1 MADFWGRIVGT
12 RFGPT
17 ECEDFDEALSWVS
30 QVGSL
35 RDYQKD
41 FGKLRITIIAGRL
54 DAEVVGGGLGGLK
67 SEITEGIRM
76 SKPKSSKEA
85 ISFVRMRKSTT
96 LTMGAH

>member
-54 DAEVVGGGLGGLK
+54 DAEVIGGGLGAVLNLRLQEASGCLNPNHRK
-67 SEITEGIRM
+67 
-76 SKPKSSKEA
+76 KP
-85 ISFVRMRKSTT
+85 
-96 LTMGAH
+96 